1 MKRIAFVVPWVGR
14 LPVYFPLWLNTCLYN
29 STVDFIV
36 VTSEKQLGDLPENVR
51 WINMSFKEIQNRFQA
66 LFDFP
71 IALQKPYKLCD
82 FKPVYGQAF
91 APELKGYDFWGYCD
105 VDLLWGDIS
114 RFITDELLEQY
125 DRLYTRGHCCIYRN
139 CERVNA
145 WYRELPHEGLQN
157 WESVFSSP
165 KSFCFDEWHQGGLS
179 EIIKANQ
186 CSYYDSLDMADL
198 DISKG
203 FFSPHRIPDFQ
214 KGDAYFEYEKG
225 KLWMSIPDGK
235 RQEVLYCHFQ
245 KRKIEIDPAYDKE
258 HFYFCAP
265 GMVTSDFSKVKQYR
279 MKELKFELSYLY
291 NRIIRK
297 MKKLITGEGVI

>member
-14 LPVYFPLWLNTCLYN
+14 LPVYFPLWLNTCSYN

-114 RFITDELLEQY
+114 SFITDELLEQY

-165 KSFCFDEWHQGGLS
+165 KSFCFDECIRADCLKSSRRINALIMIAW
-179 EIIKANQ
+179 IWRTWIFPK
-186 CSYYDSLDMADL
+186 DSFRLIESLIFKRAML
-198 DISKG
+198 ISNMRKENFG
-203 FFSPHRIPDFQ
+203 CLFRM
-214 KGDAYFEYEKG
+214 EKG
-225 KLWMSIPDGK
+225 RRFCIAIFKRERLKSIRHTIRNISTSAP
-235 RQEVLYCHFQ
+235 QEW
-245 KRKIEIDPAYDKE
+245 
-258 HFYFCAP
+258 
-265 GMVTSDFSKVKQYR
+265 
-279 MKELKFELSYLY
+279 
-291 NRIIRK
+291 
-297 MKKLITGEGVI
+297 

>member
-1 MKRIAFVVPWVGR
+1 MVVYEDPRSTSVSEEEIEALKYFDYIVNDDATIEIYEKTFMDDLPSDEIVRIPATIRGMPVTKWNAGICDYMKEIHIPASIRSIENLEDVT
-14 LPVYFPLWLNTCLYN
+14 LWLHEPKLERI
-29 STVDFIV
+29 IV
-36 VTSEKQLGDLPENVR
+36 ADDNPNYWADG
-51 WINMSFKEIQNRFQA
+51 QA
-66 LFDFP
+66 L
-71 IALQKPYKLCD
+71 Y
-82 FKPVYGQAF
+82 
-91 APELKGYDFWGYCD
+91 
-105 VDLLWGDIS
+105 
-114 RFITDELLEQY
+114 
-125 DRLYTRGHCCIYRN
+125 
-139 CERVNA
+139 
-145 WYRELPHEGLQN
+145 
-157 WESVFSSP
+157 
-165 KSFCFDEWHQGGLS
+165 LS
-179 EIIKANQ
+179 LIHI
-186 CSYYDSLDMADL
+186 L

-225 KLWMSIPDGK
+225 KLWMSIPEGK